1 MIKSYADLKEYLA
14 ADKYALGIKRSYPR
28 LFGDEIWKYERA
40 LRFHEFYEN
49 IGKKYDIRKFYW
61 AYRHRLLSMK
71 LGFQIPCNVF
81 GKGLRINHFGLIVV
95 NPNARIGDWCDIHQG
110 VNIGENTDKKTP
122 VLGNDCWIGPGAKIF
137 GGISIGNNVMIG
149 ANAVVTQNF
158 PDNSVVMGIP
168 AEIKKYSGNIYAKE
182 LDYKTQKGNN
192 L

>member
-1 MIKSYADLKEYLA
+1 
-14 ADKYALGIKRSYPR
+14 
-28 LFGDEIWKYERA
+28 
-40 LRFHEFYEN
+40 
-49 IGKKYDIRKFYW
+49 
-61 AYRHRLLSMK
+61 
-71 LGFQIPCNVF
+71 
-81 GKGLRINHFGLIVV
+81 LIVV